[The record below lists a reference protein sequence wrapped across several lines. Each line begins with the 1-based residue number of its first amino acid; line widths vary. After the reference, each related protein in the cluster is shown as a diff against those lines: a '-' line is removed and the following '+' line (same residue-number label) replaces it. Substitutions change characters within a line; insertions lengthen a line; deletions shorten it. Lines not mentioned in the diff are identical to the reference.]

1 MLAEPAFEEPKIV
14 RILQLVVSTAFGCEK
29 SNSAVDFRPMFSKL
43 NAPSRLKPELQPSEL
58 PPKSAPATA
67 PNQTKVTPGQYL
79 KAVRERLQ
87 IGMRDVQ
94 EASMVIASEEGN
106 ENFYV
111 SAARL
116 TQIENEESVPSFF
129 KLFSL
134 CSIYGVDLNDI
145 LSRYGVNA
153 NRTRSYRT
161 RFLPETTRLTSAE
174 IHGFEDKVMVPVRID
189 PTFRFE
195 TTQLVNRVVAMWGEI
210 PAAFLLSCNPR
221 RHAYGYVGL
230 ADRTMF
236 PLLRPGSLLMIDPER
251 RRVAQ
256 EPWKNE
262 FERPIYFVELRN
274 GYRCA
279 WCQVEGS
286 RLLLI
291 PHPVSN
297 VAVQSFSLTT
307 EAEILGQVVGV
318 AMRLVPPDMSSPEPG
333 SKLPAP
339 TETVK

>member
-1 MLAEPAFEEPKIV
+1 
-14 RILQLVVSTAFGCEK
+14 
-29 SNSAVDFRPMFSKL
+29 MFSKL
-43 NAPSRLKPELQPSEL
+43 NAPARLRPDTEAVEKSLPKNSQVAQP
-58 PPKSAPATA
+58 PQA
-67 PNQTKVTPGQYL
+67 KVPPGQYL

-94 EASMVIASEEGN
+94 EASLVIASEESSD
-106 ENFYV
+106 NFYV

-116 TQIENEESVPSFF
+116 TQIENEESIPSFH

-134 CSIYGVDLNDI
+134 CSIYGLDLNDI

-153 NRTRSYRT
+153 NRTRAYRT
-161 RFLPETTRLTSAE
+161 RFLPEITRTTAAE
-174 IHGFEDKVMVPVRID
+174 IYGFEDKVLVPVRID
-189 PTFRFE
+189 PTFRWE

-221 RHAYGYVGL
+221 RHTYGYIGL
-230 ADRTMF
+230 TDRTMF

-251 RRVAQ
+251 RRVTQ
-256 EPWKNE
+256 DPWRNE
-262 FERPIYFVELRN
+262 FERPIYFVELRD

-286 RLLLI
+286 KLSLI

-297 VAVQSFSLTT
+297 APVQSLNLAT

-318 AMRLVPPDMSSPEPG
+318 AMRLVPPNTSTQELG

-339 TETVK
+339 TEIAK

>member
-1 MLAEPAFEEPKIV
+1 
-14 RILQLVVSTAFGCEK
+14 
-29 SNSAVDFRPMFSKL
+29 MFSKL
-43 NAPSRLKPELQPSEL
+43 NTSARLRPDAETIEKPLSKNSAVVPPPQP
-58 PPKSAPATA
+58 
-67 PNQTKVTPGQYL
+67 KVSPGQYL

-94 EASMVIASEEGN
+94 EASLVIASEESN
-106 ENFYV
+106 DRFHV

-116 TQIENEESVPSFF
+116 TQIENEESIPSFY

-134 CSIYGVDLNDI
+134 CSIYGLDLNDI

-153 NRTRSYRT
+153 NRTKAYRT
-161 RFLPETTRLTSAE
+161 RFLPEITRTTAAE
-174 IHGFEDKVMVPVRID
+174 IYGFEEKVLVPVRID
-189 PTFRFE
+189 PTFRWE

-221 RHAYGYVGL
+221 RHTYGYIGL
-230 ADRTMF
+230 TDRTMF

-251 RRVAQ
+251 RRVTQ
-256 EPWKNE
+256 DPWRNE
-262 FERPIYFVELRN
+262 FERPIYFVELRD

-286 RLLLI
+286 RLSLI

-297 VAVQSFSLTT
+297 APVQSLNLAT

-318 AMRLVPPDMSSPEPG
+318 AMRLVPPNTSSPELG
-333 SKLPAP
+333 SKPPAP
-339 TETVK
+339 SEIAK

>member
-1 MLAEPAFEEPKIV
+1 
-14 RILQLVVSTAFGCEK
+14 
-29 SNSAVDFRPMFSKL
+29 MFSKL
-43 NAPSRLKPELQPSEL
+43 NTTPRVRPDNESAEKPSPKNGTAVPPSEV
-58 PPKSAPATA
+58 
-67 PNQTKVTPGQYL
+67 KVSPGQYL

-94 EASMVIASEEGN
+94 EASMVIAAEESN
-106 ENFYV
+106 DSFYI

-116 TQIENEESVPSFF
+116 TQIEKEESVPSFH

-134 CSIYGVDLNDI
+134 CSIYGLDLNDI

-153 NRTRSYRT
+153 NRTRAYRT
-161 RFLPETTRLTSAE
+161 RFLPEITRTTAAE
-174 IHGFEDKVMVPVRID
+174 IYGFEDKVLVPVRID
-189 PTFRFE
+189 PTFRWD

-221 RHAYGYVGL
+221 RHTYGYIGL
-230 ADRTMF
+230 TDRTMF

-256 EPWKNE
+256 DPWRNE
-262 FERPIYFVELRN
+262 FERPIYFIELRN

-286 RLLLI
+286 RLMLI

-297 VAVQSFSLTT
+297 APVQSLNLAT

-318 AMRLVPPDMSSPEPG
+318 AMRLVPPNTSTQELG
-333 SKLPAP
+333 SKLPVP
-339 TETVK
+339 TGIAK

>member
-1 MLAEPAFEEPKIV
+1 M
-14 RILQLVVSTAFGCEK
+14 
-29 SNSAVDFRPMFSKL
+29 
-43 NAPSRLKPELQPSEL
+43 
-58 PPKSAPATA
+58 
-67 PNQTKVTPGQYL
+67 
-79 KAVRERLQ
+79 
-87 IGMRDVQ
+87 
-94 EASMVIASEEGN
+94 
-106 ENFYV
+106 

-116 TQIENEESVPSFF
+116 TQIENEESIPSFH

-134 CSIYGVDLNDI
+134 CSIYGLDLNDI

-153 NRTRSYRT
+153 NRTKAYRT
-161 RFLPETTRLTSAE
+161 RFLPEITRTTAAE
-174 IHGFEDKVMVPVRID
+174 IYGFEEKVLVPVRID
-189 PTFRFE
+189 PTFRWE

-221 RHAYGYVGL
+221 RHTYGYIGL
-230 ADRTMF
+230 TDRTMF

-251 RRVAQ
+251 RRVTQ
-256 EPWKNE
+256 DPWRNE
-262 FERPIYFVELRN
+262 FERPIYFVELRD

-286 RLLLI
+286 RLSLI

-297 VAVQSFSLTT
+297 APVQSLNLAT

-318 AMRLVPPDMSSPEPG
+318 AMRLVPPNTSSQELG

-339 TETVK
+339 SEIAK